1 MGAHQT
7 PRASW
12 EKLGPREE
20 SVEES
25 RCPRRWWLWGPP
37 AKQKLWKQG
46 LCCVCQTLWGAGL
59 GTLGQTREPPGSVRC
74 GDTVVEHVGPG
85 LAQLPS
91 LPVTSC
97 CTCVC
102 LGVLI
107 CRMDMKVAP
116 TS

>member
-85 LAQLPS
+85 LGSTPESTHDKL
-91 LPVTSC
+91 LHL
-97 CTCVC
+97 CVPRC
-102 LGVLI
+102 PHL
-107 CRMDMKVAP
+107 
-116 TS
+116 